1 MKIYYGL
8 TEEESKLKTLI
19 YNDNN
24 QYDCKGVNTSL
35 EGLIKFIKDNN
46 MENIIKYYTVL
57 DSNIFDIK
65 EDIILLHDIN
75 DYIIPRI
82 DDKVAQNS
90 EKEFFKLKSRSFS
103 GYSF

>member
-19 YNDNN
+19 YKDN
-24 QYDCKGVNTSL
+24 QEYDCKGVNTSL
-35 EGLIKFIKDNN
+35 DGLIKFIKDNN

-65 EDIILLHDIN
+65 EDIIFDKEYDMLAVK
-75 DYIIPRI
+75 IPF
-82 DDKVAQNS
+82 
-90 EKEFFKLKSRSFS
+90 EFKITNVNQIPFE
-103 GYSF
+103 